1 MAGKKLTREEYE
13 KWRWI
18 GEPFHLYDCWMEN
31 DGSAAVLLT
40 TAERARDLKQK
51 PAYLMAA
58 AQGSGYRHVATAE
71 NAYDYSTSN
80 FKTLAPRLFE
90 MAAITPKDVDCA
102 QVSEH
107 FSCAATLSL
116 P

>member
-1 MAGKKLTREEYE
+1 MEGKKLTREEYD
-13 KWRWI
+13 KSRWI
-18 GEPFHLYDCWMEN
+18 VEPFHLYDCFMEN
-31 DGSAAVLLT
+31 DCSAAVLLT

-80 FKTLAPRLFE
+80 FKTLAPRLIE
-90 MAAITPKDVDCA
+90 VAGLTPKDLDCA
-102 QVSEH
+102 QVYAH
-107 FSCAATLSL
+107 FIGVVIISL
-116 P
+116 V